1 MKKMLN
7 FFGWTGA
14 VVLTFATP
22 VSLCASDPFSTAE
35 SVSDSAVSIVDKQ
48 TDQKICREELSVTG
62 ELGLYDILR
71 RALCNNPQTREAWE
85 NALYQAAQ
93 VGGAKSAFLPTI
105 DGSLQAAR
113 TAVHNGAQYT
123 QTGASLNLGY
133 LLFDFGGREA
143 SLKSA
148 ALTLDALNQ
157 TQESVIQT
165 LFYATV
171 DAYDQYL
178 AARYSLDATKE
189 SEASALESF
198 NAAQARYEAGVSTL
212 ADMLQTK
219 TAYAQAKLERIR
231 SEGILEIAKGS
242 LADKMSIPPDSDFTV
257 RAPASTVPDDY
268 ENGIK
273 TAMQT
278 ALGQRPDLAAAR
290 ARIDAADA
298 SVKKARATGLPKV
311 ALNGSLDISDS
322 TRTGSSSQTGSY
334 QSATAGITVSIPLFS
349 GYATTYAIE
358 AAKVQSAI
366 ERTRYD
372 AINQQVMLDVWKSY
386 HTLLTLT
393 QVYRASLDLLQS
405 AEASSETALGRYKS
419 GVGTITELLIAQS
432 ALASAKVQKIQAFY
446 NWYTAKTALAFA
458 MGRLDF
464 DKMKKERDQ

>member
-1 MKKMLN
+1 MLN
-7 FFGWTGA
+7 FFGWSSA
-14 VVLTFATP
+14 VALTLATP

-35 SVSDSAVSIVDKQ
+35 SVSDSAAVSIMSKQ
-48 TDQKICREELSVTG
+48 TDHVICREDQSVTG
-62 ELGLYDILR
+62 ELGLYDILQ
-71 RALCNNPQTREAWE
+71 RALCKNPKTREAWE

-93 VGGAKSAFLPTI
+93 VGSAKSAYLPTL
-105 DGSLQAAR
+105 DASLLAER
-113 TAVHNGAQYT
+113 TAVHDGAQNT
-123 QTGASLNLGY
+123 HTGASLNLGY

-189 SEASALESF
+189 SESSALESF
-198 NAAQARYEAGVSTL
+198 NAAKARYDAGVSTL

-231 SEGILEIAKGS
+231 AEGILEITKGS
-242 LADKMSIPPDSDFTV
+242 LANQMSIPPDSDFTV
-257 RAPASTVPDDY
+257 RALASTVPEDY
-268 ENGIK
+268 ENSIK

-278 ALGQRPDLAAAR
+278 ALGQRPDLAAAK
-290 ARIDAADA
+290 AQIDAADE
-298 SVKKARATGLPKV
+298 SVKKARAAGLPKI

-322 TRTGSSSQTGSY
+322 SQAGSY
-334 QSATAGITVSIPLFS
+334 QSATAGITVSIPIFS

-386 HTLLTLT
+386 HALMTLT
-393 QVYRASLDLLQS
+393 QVYRTSLDLLQS
-405 AEASSETALGRYKS
+405 AEASAETALGRYKN

-446 NWYTAKTALAFA
+446 NWYTARTALAFA

-464 DKMKKERDQ
+464 GKMKKE

>member
-1 MKKMLN
+1 MLN
-7 FFGWTGA
+7 FFGWTSA
-14 VVLTFATP
+14 VALTLATP
-22 VSLCASDPFSTAE
+22 VSLCAADPFSTAE
-35 SVSDSAVSIVDKQ
+35 SVSDSAAVSIMAKQ
-48 TDQKICREELSVTG
+48 TDHEICREDLSVTG
-62 ELGLYDILR
+62 ELGLYDILQH
-71 RALCNNPQTREAWE
+71 ALCNNPKTREAWE

-93 VGGAKSAFLPTI
+93 VGSAKSAYLPTL
-105 DGSLQAAR
+105 DASLLAER
-113 TAVHNGAQYT
+113 TAVHDGAQNT
-123 QTGASLNLGY
+123 RTGASLNLGY

-157 TQESVIQT
+157 TQESIIQT

-178 AARYSLDATKE
+178 AARYSLEATTE

-198 NAAQARYEAGVSTL
+198 NAAQARYKAGVSTL

-231 SEGILEIAKGS
+231 AEGILEITKGT
-242 LADKMSIPPDSDFTV
+242 LANQMSIPPDSDFTV
-257 RAPASTVPDDY
+257 RALASTVPEDY
-268 ENGIK
+268 EDSIK
-273 TAMQT
+273 NAMQT
-278 ALGQRPDLAAAR
+278 ALGLRPDLAAAK
-290 ARIDAADA
+290 AQIDAADE
-298 SVKKARATGLPKV
+298 SVKKARATGLPKI
-311 ALNGSLDISDS
+311 ALYGSLDISDS
-322 TRTGSSSQTGSY
+322 TRTGSTQVGSF
-334 QSATAGITVSIPLFS
+334 QSATAGISVSIPIFS

-372 AINQQVMLDVWKSY
+372 AINQQVTLDVWKSY
-386 HTLLTLT
+386 HALMTLT
-393 QVYRASLDLLQS
+393 QVYRTSLDLLQS
-405 AEASSETALGRYKS
+405 AEASAETALGRYKN

-458 MGRLDF
+458 MGQLDF
-464 DKMKKERDQ
+464 GKMKKEQDQ